1 MDKNEIISKIYHDLS
16 GFGSIA
22 NTLKEAKLKDKDIT
36 YKDIKAWKEN
46 NTERKTNL
54 RGMNSFIADK
64 PFEEFQMDL
73 FFFRDLKDANDY
85 YGALL
90 TIDIFTKYMA
100 VVPVK
105 SRQITEVLEALKQ
118 CIHRMGRKPETI
130 YSYSEG
136 AFVSGEFQKYFKENN
151 IRHLTTST
159 HAGVAER
166 AIRTIK
172 NMIYL
177 RVEKNNT
184 AWYDNIYPV
193 VLTYNQKMVSR
204 VTGMTPAQATKPHNH
219 ITVRWNLEKNRRTG
233 RRYPD
238 VNLNDNVKIY
248 KKKDKLDKQQKS
260 LWSSDN
266 YKIVNIVDSFG
277 QPLYKL
283 EGKEKLLMR
292 HEILKVN

>member
-1 MDKNEIISKIYHDLS
+1 MDKNEIISKIYNDLA
-16 GFGSIA
+16 GFGSITS
-22 NTLKEAKLKDKDIT
+22 TLKEAKAIDKDIT
-36 YKDIKAWKEN
+36 YKDIKACKEN

-118 CIHRMGRKPETI
+118 CIHRMGGKPQTI
-130 YSYSEG
+130 YSDSEG

-193 VLTYNQKMVSR
+193 VLTYNQKLVSS
-204 VTGMTPAQATKPHNH
+204 VTGMTPAQASKPQNH
-219 ITVRWNLEKNRRTG
+219 MAVRWNLEKHRRTG

-238 VNLNDNVKIY
+238 VAVNDNVKIY

-260 LWSSDN
+260 LWSADN
-266 YKIVNIVDSFG
+266 YKIVNIVDSLG
-277 QPLYKL
+277 QPFYKL